1 MLPVNTVFPEFVP
14 DQLLTSDDL
23 NELFGY
29 LDEQG
34 RMTRTNLIGI
44 GIVCG
49 LEVKINAAK
58 TAITITKGT
67 GVTSEGYLITVPP
80 ITYTEYNTFDA
91 VKEKYYDKFVNTTTK
106 AQKFN
111 LWEMKQ
117 AGVDPDAIDLSESFL
132 TDKVVLLFVELLGEK
147 NKNCDP
153 NSCDDK
159 GVHVTVTFRPLLVRK
174 SDAVSLI
181 GATGSLIVDT
191 YTGLPELKMRRFNV
205 PNTNPVNSV
214 QIFDAYQAILSNTF
228 LTATQ
233 DALSQAWTRFLPF
246 VQDEY
251 ATNPFTGLA
260 TAFAFVNNGA
270 ITTQQLQ
277 HIQYIYDHFS
287 DLLQAYDE
295 FRKTGT
301 HILSTCC
308 PDSSLFP
315 RHLLLGEAIPLPAG
329 TVSAYRH
336 YFIYSPLFDQREI
349 IAQLKILFK
358 KLVLLKEKF
367 IIPAVSSGSTTAKED
382 PYIRITPSTLGDA
395 GLSQKAIPYYYQVAT
410 GPSPLYKSWS
420 PQKTLL
426 GIPQCNLSYNADQY
440 NASDDFVRQPLLYD
454 LEPYNFLR
462 VEGIIGKSYIKV
474 LQNLKSLI
482 SKNRLP
488 VDVIALNTDNS
499 NLLQGISTSTAS
511 SFSLSGVID
520 DFDMSELSCHFQD
533 LEALYTAMKNEILCN
548 LCKEL
553 KYYYDLDYEK
563 QPSGAVQ
570 AVSKVA
576 LFENCSKGYIVKPG
590 TYGFYIEKLY
600 SVVGDDDNVTFQLIS
615 ELLNLQKLVGD
626 DSNNDG
632 KPDRLSADTT
642 TWLGFLV
649 AFFEIPI
656 YIIRLAKTFT
666 DDISSFDVDE
676 YCRIQKLLAEKA
688 NTVKFSYNI
697 FSSDNG
703 TTKSGTNTF
712 TRNMLAQS
720 NTGNLVL
727 TIFSLE
733 DLFDHLDVLIYNC
746 KCSAFKALK
755 KEYLE
760 RVVKLTLLRQFGYF
774 TKQHPGIQHKAGV
787 PMGGTF
793 IIVYHSK
800 PNVITK
806 GKAFGNFVIKGKVV
820 DEEGNG
826 LRSTIVLKQG
836 SQSYKTDADGNFSI
850 NHREI
855 PFTVIFKAPLYDDK
869 EVTITSDSPIQVV
882 MGVNEEGEPET
893 AIDNIAAGTVIA
905 DFYIPYRC
913 CSDCPPIQYVVP
925 ELKEPPPTNEGP
937 VANAGTDQV
946 ITLPVSTVVLNGNGS
961 TDPDGSIT
969 LFQWTRLSGPGTPV
983 IVTPNSAQSSVT
995 GLVQG
1000 TYEFEL
1006 TVTDNKGSTARDTMR
1021 VTVNPAPRVNQP
1033 PVARAGADRT
1043 ITLSA
1048 TNPLVLDGTA
1058 SSDPDGTVQLFNWR
1072 RSTGPNT
1079 PVIVAP
1085 NAAQTP
1091 VTGLAA
1097 GVYEF
1102 QLTVTDNEG
1111 ATASDS
1117 VVITVVLPE
1126 NQPPVANAGL
1136 DQVITLPV
1144 NSVTLNGSASTDPDG
1159 TITAQTWSLV
1169 NGPNT
1174 PVIGAS
1180 NAKITQVSGLVQG
1193 TYQFELKVI
1202 DDRGDS
1208 ASDVITITVNPA
1220 REKSCAPLKDIIAL
1234 FEKLRETDPNNFPL
1248 FSKMFQFYPQVE
1260 GYFKQLVD
1268 DKVADMP
1275 GDKQIDFFA
1284 SPIGGSSI
1292 DQLLIQWLNQ
1302 LNEMIQANTEN
1313 LRLLALAL
1321 YRILMQLAMY
1331 IMCIQKEDAD
1341 KAKVRMDGVF
1351 KQIQEHTAS
1360 WVALHK
1366 QKPFST
1372 NELDMVKQIQSDLKA
1387 EDARINN
1394 NGEATAKPNYLNAIR
1409 SIIKILDSMV

>member
-58 TAITITKGT
+58 NAITITKGT

-106 AQKFN
+106 TQKFN
-111 LWEMKQ
+111 LWEIKQ
-117 AGVDPDAIDLSESFL
+117 AGVDPDAIDLTESFL
-132 TDKVVLLFVELLGEK
+132 ADKVVLLFVELLGEN

-159 GVHVTVTFRPLLVRK
+159 GVHVTITFRPLLVTK
-174 SDAVSLI
+174 TDAVSLI

-205 PNTNPVNSV
+205 PNTNPVTSA
-214 QIFDAYQAILSNTF
+214 QIFDAYQFILNNTF

-233 DALSQAWTRFLPF
+233 NALSQAWTRFLPF

-277 HIQYIYDHFS
+277 HIQYVYDHFS

-367 IIPAVSSGSTTAKED
+367 IIPAVSSGSANSNQD
-382 PYIRITPSTLGDA
+382 PYIRITPSTLGDV

-410 GPSPLYKSWS
+410 GPSPLYKNWS

-426 GIPQCNLSYNADQY
+426 GIPQRNLSYNANQY
-440 NASDDFVRQPLLYD
+440 NASDDFVLQPLLFD

-462 VEGIIGKSYIKV
+462 IEGIIGKSYIKV
-474 LQNLKSLI
+474 LQNLKTLI
-482 SKNRLP
+482 NQNRLP
-488 VDVIALNTDNS
+488 VDVIALNTDNT
-499 NLLQGISTSTAS
+499 NLLQGISTSNAS

-520 DFDMSELSCHFQD
+520 DFDMSDLSCHFQD
-533 LEALYTAMKNEILCN
+533 LEALYEAMKSEILCN

-553 KYYYDLDYEK
+553 KYYYDLDYGNP
-563 QPSGAVQ
+563 PSGAVQ

-590 TYGFYIEKLY
+590 TYGYYIEELY
-600 SVVGDDDNVTFQLIS
+600 RLVGDDDNVTFQLIS
-615 ELLNLQKLVGD
+615 ELLNLQKLVGG
-626 DSNNDG
+626 NNN
-632 KPDRLSADTT
+632 DTT

-656 YIIRLAKTFT
+656 NIIRLAKTFT

-697 FSSDNG
+697 FSSDTG
-703 TTKSGTNTF
+703 TTKTGATAI
-712 TRNMLAQS
+712 TRNMLTQS
-720 NTGNLVL
+720 STGNLLL

-755 KEYLE
+755 REYLE

-793 IIVYHSK
+793 IIVYHNK

-806 GKAFGNFVIKGKVV
+806 GKAFGNFVIRGKVV
-820 DEEGNG
+820 DQEGNG
-826 LRSTIVLKQG
+826 LPSVIGLKG
-836 SQSYKTDADGNFSI
+836 RTQSYKTDADGNFSI
-850 NHREI
+850 NHREL
-855 PFTVIFKAPLYDDK
+855 PFTVIFKAPLFDDK
-869 EVTITSDSPIQVV
+869 EVTITSDNPIQVV
-882 MGVNEEGEPET
+882 MGVEEGEEPET
-893 AIDNIAAGTVIA
+893 AIDNITAGTVIA

-925 ELKEPPPTNEGP
+925 ELKEPPPANEGP

-969 LFQWTRLSGPGTPV
+969 MFQWTRLSGPGTPV

-1006 TVTDNKGSTARDTMR
+1006 TVTDNKGSTARDTMK

-1033 PVARAGADRT
+1033 PVANAGADRT

-1048 TNPLVLDGTA
+1048 TNPLLLDGSA
-1058 SSDPDGTVQLFNWR
+1058 SSDPDGTVQLYNWQ
-1072 RSTGPNT
+1072 RSTGPNM

-1091 VTGLAA
+1091 VTGLMA

-1102 QLTVTDNEG
+1102 QLTVTDNDG

-1126 NQPPVANAGL
+1126 NKPPVANAGI

-1159 TITAQTWSLV
+1159 TITAFTWSLIS
-1169 NGPNT
+1169 GPNT
-1174 PVIGAS
+1174 PVFGAS

-1193 TYQFELKVI
+1193 TYQFDLKVT

-1208 ASDVITITVNPA
+1208 ASDTITVIVNAA

-1234 FEKLRETDPNNFPL
+1234 FEKLRETDDR
-1248 FSKMFQFYPQVE
+1248 FSTFTQMFQSYPQVAA
-1260 GYFKQLVD
+1260 YFKQLVAD
-1268 DKVADMP
+1268 QVASMP
-1275 GDKQIDFFA
+1275 VDKQIDFFA
-1284 SPIGGSSI
+1284 SPIGGSTI
-1292 DQLLIQWLNQ
+1292 DQLLIQWLKQ
-1302 LNEMIQANTEN
+1302 LHDMILANTEG
-1313 LRLLALAL
+1313 LRFLALAL

-1331 IMCIQKEDAD
+1331 IMCIQSEDAD
-1341 KAKVRMDGVF
+1341 KAKVRMDEVL
-1351 KQIQEHTAS
+1351 KLIQEHTAA

-1366 QKPFST
+1366 QKPFGT
-1372 NELDMVKQIQSDLKA
+1372 NELNMVIQIQADLKA
-1387 EDARINN
+1387 EEARINN
-1394 NGEATAKPNYLNAIR
+1394 NGEATTKPNYLNAIR
-1409 SIIKILDSMV
+1409 AIIKILDGM